1 MGRPLKI
8 KHTTTVDIG
17 YPNFASMDSPTQ
29 AIPTGMTSTEYLG
42 VVGGGYPS
50 GVATATYPTV
60 ECTAFFADGVDEQD
74 AFIITQKGATKY
86 LLAADN
92 TISAGSFTVGLSYII
107 RAAGDT
113 DWVAAGAAVNA
124 GVGDVFTATTVGAG
138 TGTVSSVEVCS
149 LVNVAAA
156 SLTTVGQMQITVTVD
171 GTAFQASRL
180 TNKYVWDY
188 ATPRVKYAAN
198 FFEGAAAVVTTAA
211 SGAQADTW
219 TNGTGTYDLA
229 QVTDYTA

>member
-8 KHTTTVDIG
+8 KHTQTVDIG

-29 AIPTGMTSTEYLG
+29 AIPAGMTSTEYLG

-60 ECTAFFADGVDEQD
+60 SCTAFFDDGVDEQT

-92 TISAGSFTVGLSYII
+92 SIAAGSFTVGQSYII
-107 RAAGDT
+107 LTTGDT
-113 DWVAAGAAVNA
+113 NWLAVGAAVNA
-124 GVGDVFTATTVGAG
+124 RVGDVFTATAAGAG
-138 TGTVSSVEVCS
+138 TGTVSSVAVCS
-149 LVNVAAA
+149 LVNVAAGA
-156 SLTTVGQMQITVTVD
+156 LTTVGQMQITVTVD
-171 GTAFQASRL
+171 GTDFQASRL

-188 ATPRVKYAAN
+188 STPRVKYAAN
-198 FFEGAAAVVTTAA
+198 FFEGSAALVTTAA

-229 QVTDYTA
+229 QVADHTA

>member
-8 KHTTTVDIG
+8 KHTQTIDIG
-17 YPNFASMDSPTQ
+17 YPNFDSMDSPTQ
-29 AIPTGMTSTEYLG
+29 AIPAGMTGTEYLG
-42 VVGGGYPS
+42 VVGGGFPS
-50 GVATATYPTV
+50 GVATAANPTV
-60 ECTAFFADGVDEQD
+60 ECTAFFADSVDEQT

-92 TISAGSFTVGLSYII
+92 TITAGAFTVGQSYII
-107 RAAGDT
+107 KAVGNT
-113 DWVAAGAAVNA
+113 NWISVGAAVNA
-124 GVGDVFTATTVGAG
+124 AIGDVFTATTAGAG

-156 SLTTVGQMQITVTVD
+156 ALTTVGQMQITVTAD
-171 GTAFQASRL
+171 GTTFQASRL

-188 ATPRVKYAAN
+188 STPRVKYAAN
-198 FFEGAAAVVTTAA
+198 FFEGAAADVTTAA

-219 TNGTGTYDLA
+219 ANGTGTYELA
-229 QVTDYTA
+229 QVADHTA